1 MIPSAIS
8 DIIHRTSVDA
18 PGLTATVDGE
28 EVTAGSTAA
37 LSGVLGT
44 LLYTRLHAGIP
55 KDEHG
60 LSARTVREPLSEEM
74 IARHTPHKDT
84 VITAALCGE
93 PVNSTQVVQI
103 DSVRVRVPVSTIL
116 EQTGQVAKISLPARR
131 PALSTGFYLV
141 TSSQEHKTSPGLL
154 RLYLHCRDLA
164 HAVSAWKTVLT
175 YLEDNTAVYR
185 AKVLSSTTSYPRRDA
200 IVVYLPP
207 QSWQHAKALAALVPE
222 MELDEQVS
230 PITHPLAPGMSAAWE
245 PDDPRP
251 HMQRLSFGQHRM
263 NIIATALV
271 QHAVLG
277 ETDGADQ
284 AIYEAFIDNGI
295 DPSNPARNLS
305 SPPLPEL
312 SMV

>member
-1 MIPSAIS
+1 MIPSVVS
-8 DIIHRTSVDA
+8 DIIRRTSVDA
-18 PGLTATVDGE
+18 ATLTATVDGE

-37 LSGVLGT
+37 LSGALGT
-44 LLYTRLHAGIP
+44 LLYTRLHAGVP
-55 KDEHG
+55 KDEQG
-60 LSARTVREPLSEEM
+60 LAARTVREPLTEEK
-74 IARHTPHKDT
+74 IALHTPHKET
-84 VITAALCGE
+84 VLTAAVVGE
-93 PVNSTQVVQI
+93 PVDSTQVVQI
-103 DSVRVRVPVSTIL
+103 DAVRVRVPAHSVL
-116 EQTGQVAKISLPARR
+116 ERNGQVARIVFPAHR

-154 RLYLHCRDLA
+154 RLYLHCRALPQALA
-164 HAVSAWKTVLT
+164 AWQTVLT
-175 YLEDNTAVYR
+175 YLEDNGAVYR
-185 AKVLSSTTSYPRRDA
+185 AKMLSSTTSYPRRDS

-207 QSWQHAKALAALVPE
+207 QSWQHAKALAALVPDLD
-222 MELDEQVS
+222 LDEQVS

-271 QHAVLG
+271 QHASPG
-277 ETDGADQ
+277 ESGDADQ
-284 AIYEAFIDNGI
+284 AVYEAFIDNGI
-295 DPSNPARNLS
+295 DPANPARNLS